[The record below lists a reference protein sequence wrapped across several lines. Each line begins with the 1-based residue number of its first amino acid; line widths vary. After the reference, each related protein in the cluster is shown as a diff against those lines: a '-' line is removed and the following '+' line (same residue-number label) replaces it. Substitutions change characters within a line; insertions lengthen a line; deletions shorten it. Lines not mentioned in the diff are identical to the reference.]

1 MYQFSQRF
9 KLTTY
14 VLMALGLLGL
24 AYGFL
29 SAPSTVEEA
38 KAMVAAHDSDG
49 HGSDHADESHTAA
62 DAHSAEA
69 AHAQDSH
76 VPGYETAAHADDHE
90 TAHDQHLLDQ
100 MRNRP
105 WSAFYVSALFSF
117 LIALGVLA
125 FYAINRAAQAGW
137 SPLLF
142 RVMEGITSYLI
153 PGGIILFVF
162 LFYRPCT

>member
-1 MYQFSQRF
+1 MG
-9 KLTTY
+9 
-14 VLMALGLLGL
+14 LGLLGL
-24 AYGFL
+24 GYGFL
-29 SAPSTVEEA
+29 SVPSTVEEA
-38 KAMVAAHDSDG
+38 KSMMASHGEGHGEEHDSSAHNLQDHPTLAEAH
-49 HGSDHADESHTAA
+49 HGTDSSDTHADAQSHMADA
-62 DAHSAEA
+62 DAHN
-69 AHAQDSH
+69 
-76 VPGYETAAHADDHE
+76 DHN
-90 TAHDQHLLDQ
+90 AHDKHVFDQ

-153 PGGIILFVF
+153 PG
-162 LFYRPCT
+162 